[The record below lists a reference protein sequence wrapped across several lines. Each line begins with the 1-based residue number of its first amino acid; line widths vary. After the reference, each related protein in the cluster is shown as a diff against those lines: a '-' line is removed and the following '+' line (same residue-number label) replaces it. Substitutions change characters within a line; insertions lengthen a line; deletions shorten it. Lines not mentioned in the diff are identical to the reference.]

1 MSRLKMTCGA
11 MAAALALAAGGA
23 ARADRGGRGEHG
35 DHKRGKVAAAQA
47 AKVPLADAIAIA
59 ERASG
64 GRVAKIEID
73 SEHGTSAYEIKAVSS
88 AGRAKLLVDTT
99 TGTVLRNERKS
110 ASQQDR
116 EALTRLAS
124 SRTTLAQA
132 VQVAER
138 QGAGKAVAAG
148 LEDEKEHRDGAKV
161 YEVDVAANGAV
172 QRVWVD
178 MSSGQV
184 VASPSPDKEHEHHD
198 DGEEDDD

>member
-1 MSRLKMTCGA
+1 MSRLKITCGA
-11 MAAALALAAGGA
+11 VTAALALAAGGA
-23 ARADRGGRGEHG
+23 ARADRGEHG
-35 DHKRGKVAAAQA
+35 EHKRGKVAAAQA
-47 AKVPLADAIAIA
+47 AKVPLSDAIAIA

-73 SEHGTSAYEIKAVSS
+73 SEHGTSAYEIKTLSNE
-88 AGRAKLLVDTT
+88 GKAKLLVDTT

-116 EALTRLAS
+116 AALTRLAS

-148 LEDEKEHRDGAKV
+148 LEDEEEHKDGAKV

-178 MSSGQV
+178 MANGQV
-184 VASPSPDKEHEHHD
+184 VASPSADKEHEHHD